1 MKKEKK
7 AVTKLPVWKNPV
19 FRWVAG
25 WAVLCALG
33 VFLVYYWRVFYD
45 FNRMSAATATVLTVL
60 GFSALYTALALTL
73 RFVKSLAGRTA
84 VLLVAAGLVMCFA
97 SPPIQVPDEG
107 QHFLRSY
114 AISMGRFD
122 FDARR
127 GYPADVD
134 LLMECFPGAY
144 TNGNDGAPVK
154 QYYHVEETQ
163 TPEGEPTE
171 VRIPDGGVIS
181 IADRFAL
188 YRDGLAALKAGEA
201 PTAQPWTEPLVVML
215 LPYFPQALGMAAARL
230 FGCSALGCLYG
241 GRIANLLVYALL
253 AYFTMKNLRRWRGV
267 FLAVLFLPLSLYL
280 AASLNYDAQL
290 LGLYALAAS
299 LLLREEF
306 EQKHLWQ
313 YLAVVAL
320 MNVAKPW
327 INLLWLPGLLFVNK
341 KNRRTRIKPWVGMLI
356 GMAASLAVTMF
367 FVWYDRSFR
376 YNYGEVGRMLGGT
389 VVPMQQLLFV
399 VKNPLRTLAV
409 LWGTLFENDFF
420 LPGLALFGALDT
432 PVPAAAWLSAAL
444 LAAGV
449 FSCCHHRPLPAWTNI
464 GIACFCGLYTVGV
477 MMAMYITYTPVGMVR
492 VIGLQARYFLP
503 AVLLGLVLLT
513 QALGWLQRRSG
524 VTLQAVN
531 PEVKA
536 AAKTAV
542 HPMLVIGYAAAV
554 LGGILLLQTCFV
566 GPVTWALTEILP

>member
-7 AVTKLPVWKNPV
+7 TAAKQPLWKSPAL
-19 FRWVAG
+19 WWAAG
-25 WAVLCALG
+25 WAALCAAG
-33 VFLVYYWRVFYD
+33 VLLVYYWRVFYSFD
-45 FNRMSAATATVLTVL
+45 RMGAAKTTVLTVL
-60 GFSALYTALALTL
+60 VLSALYAALALTL
-73 RFVKSLAGRTA
+73 RFAKSLATRTA
-84 VLLVAAGLVMCFA
+84 VLLAAAGLVMCFA
-97 SPPIQVPDEG
+97 SPPMQVPDEA

-114 AISMGRFD
+114 AISMGRFN
-122 FDARR
+122 FDAER
-127 GYPADVD
+127 GYPDDVD

-171 VRIPDGGVIS
+171 VRVPDGGVIS
-181 IADRFAL
+181 IADRFVM
-188 YRDGLAALKAGEA
+188 YRDGLAALEAGAA
-201 PTAQPWTEPLVVML
+201 PTAEEWTEPLVVML

-253 AYFTMKNLRRWRGV
+253 AYFAMKNLRRWRGV
-267 FLAVLFLPLSLYL
+267 FLAVLFLPLSVYM
-280 AASLNYDAQL
+280 AASLSYDAQL

-306 EQKHLWQ
+306 GQKHLWQ

-341 KNRRTRIKPWVGMLI
+341 KTRRTKTNPWLAILI
-356 GMAASLAVTMF
+356 GFVAAVGVTMF
-367 FVWYDRSFR
+367 FVWYGRSFR

-389 VVPMQQLLFV
+389 VVPVQQLLFV
-399 VKNPLRTLAV
+399 LKNPLRTVAV

-420 LPGLALFGALDT
+420 LSGLGLFGALDT
-432 PVPAAAWLSAAL
+432 YVPSVAWLSAAL

-449 FSCCHHRPLPAWTNI
+449 FSACHCRPLSAWTNA
-464 GIACFCGLYTVGV
+464 GLTVFCLLYSVGV

-503 AVLLGLVLLT
+503 AVLPGLVLLA
-513 QALGWLQRRSG
+513 QALGALQRRSG
-524 VTLQAVN
+524 VTLQTVN

-536 AAKTAV
+536 AAGTV
-542 HPMLVIGYAAAV
+542 THPMLIAGYAAAV
-554 LGGILLLQTCFV
+554 LGSLLLLQTCFI
-566 GPVTWALTEILP
+566 GPVTWALSETVL